1 MRRDHRVFARLRLNR
16 ACITRRAAARKACTA
31 ACAAA
36 LAASALLARAQERI
50 QLDPFAQATHG
61 DARCP
66 VQQPPLLTLQE
77 ARVEAH
83 VRAERGLRCAMDGQ
97 CEPGGS
103 YRRDP
108 EINERVR
115 ALIADDRRFTATS
128 IWVTTSRHWVTL
140 QGCVRR
146 QAQRKALIALVAG
159 APGVE
164 RVFDELTV
172 GSRKAR

>member
-1 MRRDHRVFARLRLNR
+1 MARFA
-16 ACITRRAAARKACTA
+16 RRAAARKACAA

-36 LAASALLARAQERI
+36 LAASALLVRAQERI

-66 VQQPPLLTLQE
+66 EQPPPLLTPQE

-83 VRAERGLRCAMDGQ
+83 VRTERGLRCAMDGQ

-103 YRRDP
+103 YRSDP

-146 QAQRKALIALVAG
+146 DALRKAVIARVAK

-164 RVFDELTV
+164 RVFDELNV
-172 GSRKAR
+172 GPSKAR